1 MNFCAATYGFS
12 PLLYLPRY
20 ARTRHDSW
28 YPWGGLG
35 ASVSAATV
43 RYRPERRCHAPL
55 RERMERMARQFAPP
69 PLCVRVC
76 DQACVRACVCA
87 CVCQCVCVCA
97 RARVCVS
104 A

>member
-35 ASVSAATV
+35 ASVSAATA

-76 DQACVRACVCA
+76 VIRRVCGRAFVHVCVS
-87 CVCQCVCVCA
+87 VCVCA
-97 RARVCVS
+97 PARACV
-104 A
+104 